1 MTKCKGDNVEGGIAW
16 NVLSL
21 LFLTVLFYFF
31 ANFQRSVIPG
41 AIFTDLQTD
50 VGVSAA
56 KITALGAAFMY
67 VYGISQLFAGML
79 ADKYGGY
86 RVINIGGLLFCI
98 GALVFPFTHNIYIM
112 YASRVIVG
120 IGASSIYLSL
130 IKEVHNAF
138 PKNFAPCLGIAMLV
152 GYSGSMFANAPFVA
166 LAHHIGWRS
175 GLIYTAYAM
184 LFIWL
189 LFFVLRFTVK
199 MPTPTEAKFN
209 IRTFAPAVAKR
220 HNIFLYIVLDVSFAI
235 FYVFQTVLGKKFLED
250 FCKMPQLTAGWILT
264 ITGALSALSTF
275 VIPLISRVCGNK
287 RRPFLRLMGAG
298 GLVATA
304 GVLLALALDFRQGW
318 YFAALF
324 FLVSLTS
331 NMTPVFLA
339 IVAETNPPENLGVCA
354 SLSNCTAYLLVALLG
369 NVSGVL
375 MDLFKPEI
383 INGAKIYGRNSY
395 IAVFAL
401 FTILAIFCFASSL
414 KIIETNGQRTEVK

>member
-1 MTKCKGDNVEGGIAW
+1 MTTSKTENSEDSNSWKIF
-16 NVLSL
+16 SL
-21 LFLTVLFYFF
+21 LSLTVLFYFF

-86 RVINIGGLLFCI
+86 RIINIGGLLFCI
-98 GALVFPFTHNIYIM
+98 GAVAFPFTHNIYIM

-138 PKNFAPCLGIAMLV
+138 PKNFAPCLGVAMLV
-152 GYSGSMFANAPFVA
+152 GYSGAMFANAPFVA
-166 LAHHIGWRS
+166 LVHHIGWRN

-184 LFIWL
+184 LLIWL
-189 LFFVLRFTVK
+189 LFFMLRLTIK
-199 MPTPTEAKFN
+199 MPQPTSAKFSLHA
-209 IRTFAPAVAKR
+209 FAPAVATR

-250 FCKMPQLTAGWILT
+250 FCKMPQLTAGWVLT
-264 ITGALSALSTF
+264 ITGALSAVSTL
-275 VIPLISRVCGNK
+275 VIPLISRACGNR
-287 RRPFLRLMGAG
+287 RRPFLRIMGSG
-298 GLVATA
+298 GLVATG

-324 FLVSLTS
+324 FLVSFTS

-354 SLSNCTAYLLVALLG
+354 SFSNCTAYLLVAVLG
-369 NVSGVL
+369 NVSGML

-383 INGAKIYGRNSY
+383 INGAKVYGRYSY

-401 FTILAIFCFASSL
+401 FTVMAIICFVSSL
-414 KIIETNGQRTEVK
+414 KIVETNGQRTEVK